1 VAEKD
6 ESSLIG
12 YDPLA
17 WMHQQTEQQQI
28 PPASVE
34 CPEVE
39 CSAEGQSGSE
49 TPTESAFEGASEWR
63 EAAIDAPVALEEY
76 SFDNKATIVLEPVL
90 SIQNVA
96 QLHERLLA
104 VLSDTDKIEI
114 DASAVAMVDTACL
127 QLLLIL
133 KRTAISEQKE
143 VVFDF
148 PSEKFIEAADLLG
161 ISEMLGV
168 DQAAAGFF

>member
-1 VAEKD
+1 MAEKD

-17 WMHQQTEQQQI
+17 WLHQQAEQQQI

-34 CPEVE
+34 CPDGEEQSVDDRAGAEVP
-39 CSAEGQSGSE
+39 SGAEITDSE
-49 TPTESAFEGASEWR
+49 WQGVAFEAG
-63 EAAIDAPVALEEY
+63 DDGVAG
-76 SFDNKATIVLEPVL
+76 DRVTIVLEPVL
-90 SIQNVA
+90 SIHAVA
-96 QLHERLLA
+96 QLHGRLLSA
-104 VLSDTDKIEI
+104 LNDNNKIEI
-114 DASAVAMVDTACL
+114 DASAVTVVDTASL

-133 KRTAISEQKE
+133 KLTAIKEQKT
-143 VVFDF
+143 VVIDF
-148 PSEKFIEAADLLG
+148 PSEKFIEAANLLG

>member
-1 VAEKD
+1 MAEKD

-12 YDPLA
+12 FDPLA
-17 WMHQQTEQQQI
+17 WMHQQTEQQHI

-34 CPEVE
+34 CPEIE
-39 CSAEGQSGSE
+39 CSAEDQIRSE
-49 TPTESAFEGASEWR
+49 KLPDLELEGTGWQDT
-63 EAAIDAPVALEEY
+63 AIDVAAESQSE
-76 SFDNKATIVLEPVL
+76 NTATIVLEPVL
-90 SIQNVA
+90 SIQNVTL
-96 QLHERLLA
+96 LHERLLG
-104 VLSDTDKIEI
+104 VLNDSNKIEI
-114 DASAVAMVDTACL
+114 DAAAVAMVDTACM

-133 KRTAISEQKE
+133 KRTAIKQQKE

>member
-1 VAEKD
+1 MAEKD

-17 WMHQQTEQQQI
+17 WLHQQTDQQQI

-34 CPEVE
+34 CPDGGERG
-39 CSAEGQSGSE
+39 CDDLAGAEAPPDE
-49 TPTESAFEGASEWR
+49 EITDSEWQS
-63 EAAIDAPVALEEY
+63 VALEAEDG
-76 SFDNKATIVLEPVL
+76 SGAGDRATILLEPVM
-90 SIQNVA
+90 SIQAVA
-96 QLHERLLA
+96 QLHESLLA
-104 VLSDTDKIEI
+104 ALNDSDKIEI
-114 DASAVAMVDTACL
+114 DASAVTVVDTACL

-133 KRTAISEQKE
+133 KRTAIKEQKT
-143 VVFDF
+143 VVIDF

>member
-1 VAEKD
+1 MAEED

-28 PPASVE
+28 LSVSVE
-34 CPEVE
+34 CPELE
-39 CSAEGQSGSE
+39 CTTEEDLTCSE
-49 TPTESAFEGASEWR
+49 ELPDPELEGAEWQEMAIEVAGESQSE
-63 EAAIDAPVALEEY
+63 
-76 SFDNKATIVLEPVL
+76 NTATIVLEPVL

-96 QLHERLLA
+96 LLHERLLG
-104 VLSDTDKIEI
+104 VLNDSNKIEI
-114 DASAVAMVDTACL
+114 DAAAVAMVDTASM

-133 KRTAISEQKE
+133 KRTAIKQQKE
-143 VVFDF
+143 VIFDF